1 MDEIGNNPSS
11 KRSNYSSEIRI
22 SNTKE
27 TIQKMKKVSE
37 DTPETSVAEIYPT
50 CKKLP
55 VAAMLVNNEL

>member
-27 TIQKMKKVSE
+27 TIQEMKKV
-37 DTPETSVAEIYPT
+37 TLLMTRQKQV
-50 CKKLP
+50 
-55 VAAMLVNNEL
+55 